1 MSLVACLIFAGCSDD
16 EPDHE
21 ANLFSLAIQLT
32 GEGEI
37 IMGEHDC
44 EIIIPAN
51 PQFITVDILGD
62 YDYFRVNK
70 VSENTWVTSGDNR
83 IKIQIFSR

>member
-37 IMGEHDC
+37 DYGR
-44 EIIIPAN
+44 
-51 PQFITVDILGD
+51 ITTV
-62 YDYFRVNK
+62 K
-70 VSENTWVTSGDNR
+70 
-83 IKIQIFSR
+83 